1 MSSRKLAIVTGA
13 SSGIGLEIAKLA
25 AKDGYDLI
33 VAADTP
39 FVEAG
44 PALKEL
50 RRRRPARSKRT
61 SRRSRASTSCCPQ
74 SAAGRSTCSSP
85 MPGHGLGHGFL
96 DQSPDEWQHVINT
109 DITGTL
115 LLIQPIVKRMVERGE
130 GRVLITG
137 SIAGHLAGAFQAV
150 YNGSKAFIDSFS
162 AALNEEIKD
171 SGVTVTCLK
180 PGATE
185 TNFFHRAELDDTKVG
200 QAKKDDP
207 ADVAKAGW
215 DAMKKRRAGGHLRP
229 QEQDAGRRGRRDD
242 RRDDGQ
248 APPRPGRAG
257 QRRASSASRNRFGA
271 ACARRAWPTTS
282 QSDRADIRPPRAD
295 RHRPRGA
302 SRCCVAVADRPR
314 PAVRS
319 GGGGTIIRA
328 ISEPLIEA
336 SAPAGR
342 SGGAGCGLAPGRGP
356 RRCRLAASASRSPR
370 RPTPWR
376 RRCRGRSACRPM
388 ARRHRS
394 VAPVPDLVR
403 AAAPQRRARWS
414 RASEAGSRPE
424 ASASRTS

>member
-25 AKDGYDLI
+25 AQDGYDLI

-44 PALKEL
+44 PPLKDLGANVEEL
-50 RRRRPARSKRT
+50 EVDLSSKQGVDQLLQKVGDREVDVLV
-61 SRRSRASTSCCPQ
+61 AN
-74 SAAGRSTCSSP
+74 A
-85 MPGHGLGHGFL
+85 GHGLGHGFL

-115 LLIQPIVKRMVERGE
+115 LLVQPIVQKMVQRGE

-150 YNGSKAFIDSFS
+150 YNGSKAFIDSFA

-215 DAMKKRRAGGHLRP
+215 DAMNKG
-229 QEQDAGRRGRRDD
+229 
-242 RRDDGQ
+242 
-248 APPRPGRAG
+248 
-257 QRRASSASRNRFGA
+257 
-271 ACARRAWPTTS
+271 
-282 QSDRADIRPPRAD
+282 
-295 RHRPRGA
+295 
-302 SRCCVAVADRPR
+302 
-314 PAVRS
+314 
-319 GGGGTIIRA
+319 
-328 ISEPLIEA
+328 EP
-336 SAPAGR
+336 
-342 SGGAGCGLAPGRGP
+342 
-356 RRCRLAASASRSPR
+356 
-370 RPTPWR
+370 
-376 RRCRGRSACRPM
+376 
-388 ARRHRS
+388 S
-394 VAPVPDLVR
+394 VIYGMKNKMQV
-403 AAAPQRRARWS
+403 AAAGMMTDATTAKLHRAQ
-414 RASEAGSRPE
+414 AEPGSGNE
-424 ASASRTS
+424 